1 MRGVC
6 SDARSSARTSRGRRS
21 AGRSGERDGDAVEG
35 EEVES
40 DDAACPPPRRF
51 TLGHYRDSMYFGVN
65 AQNRSSADALACETP
80 YGQRSLDAREYARIW
95 RSGAAHAAVSL
106 ADEHGGWESAKKSKT
121 AAIRTCAWLDACAKE
136 AKALGLPLFGALTG
150 GEHAEVREECSRRV
164 AERDDDVVGYALSGF
179 FAGEDVSTRGAC
191 IEASLKH
198 IPSEKPRY
206 LSGTTT
212 VEDIVDNI
220 DRGVDVFDASW
231 ASETAQRGR
240 AFCFPVDEEDD
251 EMEAEDAESRATSG
265 SDAYSINIW
274 STSYKTDFTPFIRG
288 DRCRCPACAEHTRA
302 YVHHLLQAHEMTADV
317 LLEAH
322 NLYHI
327 AAFFAAARRAIRCG
341 RWQEFAAF
349 HRAYAQRARET

>member
-1 MRGVC
+1 MLFRSVGALFARKTKRGTK
-6 SDARSSARTSRGRRS
+6 RK
-21 AGRSGERDGDAVEG
+21 RDGDEAEG
-35 EEVES
+35 EEAEG
-40 DDAACPPPRRF
+40 DEAACPPPRRL
-51 TLGHYRDSMYFGVN
+51 TLGHYRDSMYFGMN
-65 AQNRSSADALACETP
+65 AQNRSGADALACETP

-136 AKALGLPLFGALTG
+136 AKTLRLPLFGALTG

-220 DRGVDVFDASW
+220 DIGLVRPLPGPPAVAPRRRRRRGG
-231 ASETAQRGR
+231 RGR
-240 AFCFPVDEEDD
+240 ADAGPQARGRRRPHGRVAASDD
-251 EMEAEDAESRATSG
+251 FRE
-265 SDAYSINIW
+265 
-274 STSYKTDFTPFIRG
+274 IRG
-288 DRCRCPACAEHTRA
+288 GRNRH
-302 YVHHLLQAHEMTADV
+302 
-317 LLEAH
+317 
-322 NLYHI
+322 
-327 AAFFAAARRAIRCG
+327 RRAR
-341 RWQEFAAF
+341 
-349 HRAYAQRARET
+349 